1 MEKEMNALFDQLEAK
16 LATVA
21 PALKPIYQVEGT
33 VKKDAAGN
41 VTHLEWVDVSHEDA
55 KRAWNEFGLLVRT
68 VYTKDETPEPLTT
81 PPALIGTTLP
91 ITTKI
96 CHKIDSSELATWV
109 AKQLGLRYLEISE
122 ADNDTDHDFDTDTR
136 HTPRINWER
145 EMESINETLDKAK
158 ERGNIPIWEVRNL
171 LNYFADAGLIPEG
184 NYIVSVSW

>member
-16 LATVA
+16 LATAA

-96 CHKIDSSELATWV
+96 CHKIDSSVLAQWCGE
-109 AKQLGLRYLEISE
+109 QLGIPNLEFTES
-122 ADNDTDHDFDTDTR
+122 DNDTDHDFDANTR
-136 HTPRINWER
+136 EHKWWNQTEID
-145 EMESINETLDKAK
+145 ETVTKAK
-158 ERGNIPIWEVRNL
+158 ERGSLPIWEVGNL
-171 LNYFADAGLIPEG
+171 LCYFADAGLIPEG
-184 NYIVSVSW
+184 NYIVNVSW